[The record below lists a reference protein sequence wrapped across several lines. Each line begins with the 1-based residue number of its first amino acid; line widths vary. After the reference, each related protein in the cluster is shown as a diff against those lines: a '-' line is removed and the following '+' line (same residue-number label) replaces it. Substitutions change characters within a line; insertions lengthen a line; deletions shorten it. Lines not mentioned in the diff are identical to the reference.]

1 LILLFLGHLLFLTY
15 PKPQQPIVTEL
26 NHIAA
31 LSIERAEEND
41 QFHYFL
47 QAIPAAEID
56 EKVFA
61 LQEAITPQIDCQQC
75 GNCCKTLMI
84 QVTAVEASRVAEHL
98 HQDTH
103 LFINSYLEKGI
114 GEQMIM
120 QSMPCTFLQN
130 RSCSIYE
137 QRFAGCREFPALH
150 LPGFTSRF
158 FTFAMH
164 YGRCPIVFNTIEAL
178 KIECN
183 FFINDVPNTH

>member
-1 LILLFLGHLLFLTY
+1 MVALFVSQAIHLTIHKPFL
-15 PKPQQPIVTEL
+15 PIVTNLSE
-26 NHIAA
+26 IAA
-31 LSIERAEEND
+31 LSIEREEEND

-47 QAIPAAEID
+47 QALPPAEVD
-56 EKVFA
+56 EKVFTI
-61 LQEAITPQIDCQQC
+61 QQTITPQIDCQQC

-84 QVTAVEASRVAEHL
+84 QVTAAEADRVAAHVQ
-98 HQDTH
+98 QDSAAFT
-103 LFINSYLEKGI
+103 SAYLEKGI

-137 QRFAGCREFPALH
+137 HRFAGCREFPALH
-150 LPGFTSRF
+150 VPGFTSRF
-158 FTFAMH
+158 FTVAMH

-183 FFINDVPNTH
+183 FFVGDVPNTP

>member
-1 LILLFLGHLLFLTY
+1 M
-15 PKPQQPIVTEL
+15 Q
-26 NHIAA
+26 A
-31 LSIERAEEND
+31 L
-41 QFHYFL
+41 
-47 QAIPAAEID
+47 PAAEID

-84 QVTAVEASRVAEHL
+84 QVTAAEASSVAAHL
-98 HQDTH
+98 QQDPHQFMDA
-103 LFINSYLEKGI
+103 YLEKGI

-137 QRFAGCREFPALH
+137 HRFAGCKEFPALH

-178 KIECN
+178 KIECD
-183 FFINDVPNTH
+183 FFIKDVPNTH